1 MRYFRYFIVITALS
15 FSCQKKP
22 ITEIQEVETPEL
34 VSIDS
39 IQSILT
45 WVFNDGKTLWDGILP
60 VHGNVQLNGDTLIGL
75 NLKQSLQELQVQT
88 KLSSKEKDLL
98 IKGWLDETN
107 LDIDSF
113 PEIQLI
119 VQSDLLTPDESDDE
133 LKNSHLVNSLPA
145 KILIENTSYDIL
157 LESSL
162 LKTANHELSI
172 RFKLDAKIWVDS
184 QKRAAHSSN
193 KYIDIRIFVVL
204 RP

>member
-98 IKGWLDETN
+98 IKGWLDETS

-184 QKRAAHSSN
+184 QKRATHSSN

>member
-45 WVFNDGKTLWDGILP
+45 WVFNDGKTLWDGTMPIEGHL
-60 VHGNVQLNGDTLIGL
+60 QLNGDTLIGL
-75 NLKQSLQELQVQT
+75 NLRLSLQKLQIQTKISTQEKNVLKQSW
-88 KLSSKEKDLL
+88 
-98 IKGWLDETN
+98 IDETDF
-107 LDIDSF
+107 DIDSF
-113 PEIQLI
+113 PEIKLI
-119 VQSDLLTPDESDDE
+119 IPYDTQTLDDSNDE
-133 LKNSHLVNSLPA
+133 LKNLFLFNSSPA
-145 KILIENTSYDIL
+145 KILIKNEAHDVI

-162 LKTANHELSI
+162 LNIDKQELSI

-204 RP
+204 RS

>member
-1 MRYFRYFIVITALS
+1 MRYFRYFIVIAALS

-75 NLKQSLQELQVQT
+75 NLKQSLQKLQVQT

>member
-1 MRYFRYFIVITALS
+1 MMERPFGMGHCLS
-15 FSCQKKP
+15 K
-22 ITEIQEVETPEL
+22 V
-34 VSIDS
+34 
-39 IQSILT
+39 
-45 WVFNDGKTLWDGILP
+45 
-60 VHGNVQLNGDTLIGL
+60 NVQLNGDTLIGL
-75 NLKQSLQELQVQT
+75 NLRQSLQELQVQT
-88 KLSSKEKDLL
+88 KLSTQRKRPANS
-98 IKGWLDETN
+98 KGWLDETS

-184 QKRAAHSSN
+184 QKRATHSSN

>member
-1 MRYFRYFIVITALS
+1 MRYFRYFIIITTLS

-34 VSIDS
+34 VLIDS

-45 WVFNDGKTLWDGILP
+45 WVFNDGKTLWDGALP

-88 KLSSKEKDLL
+88 KLSSKEKNLL
-98 IKGWLDETN
+98 IKGWLDETS

-119 VQSDLLTPDESDDE
+119 TPYDAQTHDESNDE
-133 LKNSHLVNSLPA
+133 LKNPFLFNSLP
-145 KILIENTSYDIL
+145 
-157 LESSL
+157 
-162 LKTANHELSI
+162 
-172 RFKLDAKIWVDS
+172 VG
-184 QKRAAHSSN
+184 
-193 KYIDIRIFVVL
+193 
-204 RP
+204 

>member
-45 WVFNDGKTLWDGILP
+45 WVFNDGKTLWDGTMPIEGHL
-60 VHGNVQLNGDTLIGL
+60 QLNGDTLIGL
-75 NLKQSLQELQVQT
+75 NLRLSLQKLQIQTKISTQEKNVLKQSW
-88 KLSSKEKDLL
+88 
-98 IKGWLDETN
+98 IDETDF
-107 LDIDSF
+107 DIDSF
-113 PEIQLI
+113 PEIKLI
-119 VQSDLLTPDESDDE
+119 IPYDTQTLDDSNDE
-133 LKNSHLVNSLPA
+133 LKNLFLFNSSPA
-145 KILIENTSYDIL
+145 KILIKNEAHDVI

-162 LKTANHELSI
+162 LNIDKQELSI

-184 QKRAAHSSN
+184 QKKAAHSSN

>member
-98 IKGWLDETN
+98 IKGWLDETS

-184 QKRAAHSSN
+184 QKRADPLV
-193 KYIDIRIFVVL
+193 K
-204 RP
+204 

>member
-1 MRYFRYFIVITALS
+1 MRYFRYLTIIMILFVACHKNIAPAIHQIEA
-15 FSCQKKP
+15 
-22 ITEIQEVETPEL
+22 PEFNP
-34 VSIDS
+34 IDS

-60 VHGNVQLNGDTLIGL
+60 VHGHVQLNGDTLIGL

-98 IKGWLDETN
+98 IKGWLDETS

-204 RP
+204 KP

>member
-1 MRYFRYFIVITALS
+1 MRYFRYLTLIMILFVECHKNTAPAIH
-15 FSCQKKP
+15 Q
-22 ITEIQEVETPEL
+22 IEAPEFN
-34 VSIDS
+34 SIDS

-98 IKGWLDETN
+98 IKGWLDETS

-119 VQSDLLTPDESDDE
+119 VQSDLLTPDKSDDE

>member
-45 WVFNDGKTLWDGILP
+45 WVFNDGKTLWDGTMPIEGHL
-60 VHGNVQLNGDTLIGL
+60 QLNGDTLIGL

-98 IKGWLDETN
+98 IKGWLDETS

-184 QKRAAHSSN
+184 QKKAAHSSN

>member
-45 WVFNDGKTLWDGILP
+45 WVFNDGKTLWDGTMPIEGHL
-60 VHGNVQLNGDTLIGL
+60 QLNGDTLIGL
-75 NLKQSLQELQVQT
+75 NLRLSLQKLQIQTKISTQEKNVLKQSW
-88 KLSSKEKDLL
+88 
-98 IKGWLDETN
+98 IDETDF
-107 LDIDSF
+107 DIDSF
-113 PEIQLI
+113 PEIKLI
-119 VQSDLLTPDESDDE
+119 IPYDTQTLDDSNDE
-133 LKNSHLVNSLPA
+133 LKNLFLFNSSPA
-145 KILIENTSYDIL
+145 KILIKNEAHDVI

-162 LKTANHELSI
+162 LNIDKQELSI

>member
-98 IKGWLDETN
+98 IKGWLDETS

>member
-45 WVFNDGKTLWDGILP
+45 WVFNDGKTLWDGTMPIEGHL
-60 VHGNVQLNGDTLIGL
+60 QLNGDTLIGL
-75 NLKQSLQELQVQT
+75 NLRLSLQKLQIQTKISTQEKNVLKQSW
-88 KLSSKEKDLL
+88 
-98 IKGWLDETN
+98 IDETDF
-107 LDIDSF
+107 DIDSF
-113 PEIQLI
+113 PEIKLI
-119 VQSDLLTPDESDDE
+119 IPYDTQTLDDSNDE
-133 LKNSHLVNSLPA
+133 LKNLFLFNSSPA
-145 KILIENTSYDIL
+145 KILIKNEAHDVI

-162 LKTANHELSI
+162 LNIDKQELSI

-204 RP
+204 WP

>member
-45 WVFNDGKTLWDGILP
+45 WVFNDGKTLWDGTMPIEGHL
-60 VHGNVQLNGDTLIGL
+60 QLNGDTLIGL
-75 NLKQSLQELQVQT
+75 NLRLSLQKLQIQTKISTQEKNVLKQSW
-88 KLSSKEKDLL
+88 
-98 IKGWLDETN
+98 IDETDF
-107 LDIDSF
+107 DIDSF

>member
-45 WVFNDGKTLWDGILP
+45 WVFNDGKTLWDGTMPIEGHL
-60 VHGNVQLNGDTLIGL
+60 QLNGDTLIGL
-75 NLKQSLQELQVQT
+75 NLRLSLQKLQIQTKISTQEKNVLKQSW
-88 KLSSKEKDLL
+88 
-98 IKGWLDETN
+98 IDETDF
-107 LDIDSF
+107 DIDSF

-184 QKRAAHSSN
+184 QKKAAHSSN